1 MFSECVFR
9 PALGILSEVVRSK
22 PIRLPKERA
31 ELESRIS
38 REIEERSLVDMCLP
52 MTLPE
57 MRRSL

>member
-22 PIRLPKERA
+22 LIRLPKERA

-38 REIEERSLVDMCLP
+38 REVEVRSLADMCLP
-52 MTLPE
+52 MILPE